1 MPIFTFWLQQALADP
16 IKGMLGTPSRLRTQ
30 ISLNSGTLLE
40 ILPTLCRVNNP
51 EILEPSLSG
60 SPIKIYL
67 DPSICI
73 KHLPFELYVC
83 YNCNTNLAKDQTG
96 VKPHWTDEKFVFVL
110 NQGKKRFLLRHFLN
124 IFLMQRP
131 RHLPTLGTTH
141 FSDDHVWRLFW
152 LPPYSKHSPHLRSC
166 TPVVQTSCNGD
177 RDTKAY
183 WNQTWREDIWDS
195 QLWHTCHHRPS
206 RTSHFH

>member
-1 MPIFTFWLQQALADP
+1 MIILVYFKVFSHLCLDTIFINNVIFLMPIFTFWLQQALADP

-96 VKPHWTDEKFVFVL
+96 VKPH
-110 NQGKKRFLLRHFLN
+110 
-124 IFLMQRP
+124 
-131 RHLPTLGTTH
+131 
-141 FSDDHVWRLFW
+141 
-152 LPPYSKHSPHLRSC
+152 
-166 TPVVQTSCNGD
+166 
-177 RDTKAY
+177 
-183 WNQTWREDIWDS
+183 
-195 QLWHTCHHRPS
+195 
-206 RTSHFH
+206 